1 MEKSLIV
8 KKSKI
13 HGKGVFA
20 NRNFKKG
27 SIVIK
32 YNLKPLTKKEF
43 ENLSESEK
51 HFTSFENNKYWLFP
65 SPERFVNHSCN
76 PNTNPDLVNKYDIA
90 IRDIKK
96 GEEITTDY
104 RKDNVP
110 GLDMKC
116 NCRSKNCKLV
126 IKNKTN

>member
-1 MEKSLIV
+1 MSKDLIV

-20 NRNFKKG
+20 NRDFKKG
-27 SIVIK
+27 EVVIK

-43 ENLSESEK
+43 ENLPEKEK
-51 HFTSFENNKYWLFP
+51 HYTDFKDGKYWLFQI
-65 SPERFVNHSCN
+65 PERFVNHSCE
-76 PNTNPDLVNKYDIA
+76 PNTNPDQIKRCDIA

-104 RKDNVP
+104 RKDNIE
-110 GLDMKC
+110 GLNMRCKC
-116 NCRSKNCKLV
+116 GSKNCKGI
-126 IKNKTN
+126 IKN